1 MKAVVIKEKGGA
13 EQLEIKEI
21 AKPTCK
27 EDELLVR
34 VKATA
39 VNRADIAQ
47 REGAYPP
54 PPGASP
60 ILGLELAGIVE
71 EVGEACQDR
80 WAVGDRV
87 FGLLS
92 GGGYAEY
99 AVLPG
104 ALALPIPESLSFE
117 EAAAIPEVF
126 LTAYQCLF
134 WIGRLQKGEKVLIHA
149 GASGVGTAA
158 IQLARATG
166 AEALVTVG
174 SEEKRDFCLRLGA
187 KHAFN
192 YREGNFSDKVL
203 EATDGQGVD
212 VVLDFV
218 GAPYWQQNLSVLKM
232 DGRLVFISAL
242 GGTKLDQA
250 SIGAILRKRLT
261 ITGTT
266 LRSRS
271 LAYKEALNRDFASFA
286 LPRLVSGELKPVID
300 TVYPLSEVQEAHRYM
315 EQNKNKGK
323 IVLRIED

>member
-104 ALALPIPESLSFE
+104 VLALPIPESLSFE

-232 DGRLVFISAL
+232 DGRLVFISA
-242 GGTKLDQA
+242 
-250 SIGAILRKRLT
+250 ILRKRLT